1 MAPATRCFANWLL
14 SQFGSADRDG
24 PWSLRVRTTVL
35 TRQFG
40 GPHDKCFPNNLL
52 GRRQRKFPTRHRSP
66 PLAPRF
72 NGRRSAVG
80 TFPSV
85 LPWRPRPTAR
95 PRAPPGWMRDRFF
108 PQGGWDEPDFLP
120 CRHGSTF
127 VVASGRYRR
136 RPFAA
141 RTARSPGGAAST
153 SICHQPDCLR
163 SGLVCAPDGCP
174 VAIEVLD
181 GKTADPMR
189 LPDRSASSNSASISI
204 FPIICAPLREFTTY
218 SKSVQRF
225 PCSRS
230 AKCNV
235 CGRLADCSTPIGERL
250 APLRIRTDYIG
261 TYPVQPFGPQS
272 ALPHI

>member
-80 TFPSV
+80 TFLSV

-95 PRAPPGWMRDRFF
+95 PRAPPGWMRERFF
-108 PQGGWDEPDFLP
+108 RKAAGMSPISCLVGMALHSWWHRDAIAAAHSQRG
-120 CRHGSTF
+120 RHDHRAGQLQHL
-127 VVASGRYRR
+127 
-136 RPFAA
+136 FA
-141 RTARSPGGAAST
+141 T
-153 SICHQPDCLR
+153 SQIVY
-163 SGLVCAPDGCP
+163 GP
-174 VAIEVLD
+174 VW
-181 GKTADPMR
+181 
-189 LPDRSASSNSASISI
+189 SALLMA
-204 FPIICAPLREFTTY
+204 APLPSRCLMAKPPIRCAYRIGRQAQTVPPSRY
-218 SKSVQRF
+218 S
-225 PCSRS
+225 
-230 AKCNV
+230 
-235 CGRLADCSTPIGERL
+235 L
-250 APLRIRTDYIG
+250 
-261 TYPVQPFGPQS
+261 
-272 ALPHI
+272 